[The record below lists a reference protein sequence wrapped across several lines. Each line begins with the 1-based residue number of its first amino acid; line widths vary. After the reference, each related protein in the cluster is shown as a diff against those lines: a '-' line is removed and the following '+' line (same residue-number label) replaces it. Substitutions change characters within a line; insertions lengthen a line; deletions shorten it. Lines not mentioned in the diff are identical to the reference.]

1 LRLYEFGKTYHK
13 AEGKYVENNHLQ
25 ILLTGKNAEDNWLAK
40 GTSYSFYHLK
50 SVVVNVLNRLGH
62 YNFEKDIVEANPFT
76 FALVLK
82 NEGFEVAR
90 LGSIA
95 KSVLSKFDIKNE
107 VFFADLNWSYLLEKS
122 QFAQTNFSEL
132 PKFPSVKRD
141 LAMVVN
147 EELKFDAIE
156 KIAVIESKKLLQEI
170 SLFDV
175 YKGDKMEKGKKSY
188 AVSFIFQ
195 HPEKTLTDAEIEKVM
210 SKLMNKYENEL
221 GAVIRKS

>member
-1 LRLYEFGKTYHK
+1 M
-13 AEGKYVENNHLQ
+13 
-25 ILLTGKNAEDNWLAK
+25 
-40 GTSYSFYHLK
+40 
-50 SVVVNVLNRLGH
+50 NVLNRLDHSG
-62 YNFEKDIVEANPFT
+62 FEKEVVEINPFT

-82 NEGFEVAR
+82 NEGVEVAR

-107 VFFADLNWSYLLEKS
+107 VFFADLNWGYLLEKS
-122 QFAQTNFSEL
+122 QFAKTSFSEL

-147 EELKFDAIE
+147 EDLQFEAIE
-156 KIAVIESKKLLQEI
+156 KIAVSESKKLLQEI

-210 SKLMNKYENEL
+210 NKLMNKYESEL